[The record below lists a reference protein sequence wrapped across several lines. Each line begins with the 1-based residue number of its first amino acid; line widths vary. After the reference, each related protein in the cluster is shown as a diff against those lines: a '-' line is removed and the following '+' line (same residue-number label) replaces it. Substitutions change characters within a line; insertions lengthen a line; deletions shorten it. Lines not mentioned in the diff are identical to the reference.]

1 MTHTLANLRWLGL
14 QGPEGWAALA
24 VTRAGS
30 CWRRSDGRAR
40 CDCGRTAAGA
50 LACAGGYMCDGVN
63 GWCVNG
69 WRVMCVG
76 GAGDF
81 CSRGAGGEVET
92 MWVRALQAYMIE

>member
-40 CDCGRTAAGA
+40 CDCGRTAAGVRSHVRVDA
-50 LACAGGYMCDGVN
+50 VR
-63 GWCVNG
+63 GWKRPSSG
-69 WRVMCVG
+69 
-76 GAGDF
+76 
-81 CSRGAGGEVET
+81 CSFVELRT
-92 MWVRALQAYMIE
+92 LVDM